1 MIRKRPIGVTVV
13 YYTVLS
19 VFALV
24 VIIPFVWMLSTS
36 FEKFNTYSLPFPPS
50 LIPKVFSLDNY
61 KFMFMNI
68 PIWSYLFN
76 TVCIALISIVLNII
90 ISTMTGFVLSKGQF
104 KGKGVMLLVILTNM
118 MVPFETKL
126 LPMFQVV
133 RSLGLANTWLGVVL
147 PSVMTNAMYIY
158 FVKQYCDE
166 LPGDLYEA
174 GVVDGANKFKIY
186 YKLFLPLLTPIV
198 ATIVVLDVINIW
210 NDLLWPMIVISDPDL
225 FTVQIG
231 MTIYNSGSN
240 GTVHAGMALALSVI
254 SILPLAAVFVF
265 MQRYIVQSIA
275 FSGMKQ

>member
-1 MIRKRPIGVTVV
+1 MIRKRPIGVSIV
-13 YYTVLS
+13 YYSVLS
-19 VFALV
+19 IFALL
-24 VIIPFVWMLSTS
+24 VIIPFIWMISTS
-36 FEKFNTYSLPFPPS
+36 FEKFTTYSLPFPPT
-50 LIPKVFSLDNY
+50 LFPKSISLDNY

-68 PIWSYLFN
+68 PIWNYLLN
-76 TVCIALISIVLNII
+76 TICIALISVILNVI
-90 ISTMTGFVLSKGQF
+90 ISTLTGFVLSKGEF
-104 KGKGVMLLVILTNM
+104 KGKSIMLLVILTNM

-126 LPMFQVV
+126 LPMFDVV
-133 RSLGLANTWLGVVL
+133 RTLGLSNSWLGVVL

-166 LPGDLYEA
+166 LPKDLYEA

-186 YKLFLPLLTPIV
+186 YKLFLPLLTPII

-210 NDLLWPMIVISDPDL
+210 NDLLWPMIVLSDPEL
-225 FTVQIG
+225 FTIQIG

-240 GTVHAGMALALSVI
+240 GTVHAGMALALSVV